1 LLISDFVPEE
11 KTEMISFEVI
21 RNVHRAERRSAKLT
35 KLPEDFF
42 EKVNDYLNRKRFL
55 AEKKMDEKAFLEV
68 RNIERLI
75 EEVFNIRERK
85 IINQALI
92 AVRTGIPP
100 ENLTKEE
107 SDFFNKVVELLKRRR
122 EEELKRILERG
133 EVTEEKIK
141 LLIFKEDVPEFV
153 GADMK
158 TYGPFKKGDIA
169 KLPDENAELLVKAG
183 KAEFFETKK

>member
-1 LLISDFVPEE
+1 
-11 KTEMISFEVI
+11 MISFEVV
-21 RNVHRAERRSAKLT
+21 RTVHRAEKRNTKLT
-35 KLPEDFF
+35 ELPENFF
-42 EKVNDYLNRKRFL
+42 EKVKEYLNRKRLL

-75 EEVFNIRERK
+75 EEIFNMRERK

-107 SDFFNKVVELLKRRR
+107 NEFFNKVVDLLKSRR
-122 EEELKRILERG
+122 ESVLKKLLEKS
-133 EVTEEKIK
+133 EIVEEKIK

-153 GADMK
+153 GVDMK
-158 TYGPFKKGDIA
+158 TYGPFRKGDIA
-169 KLPDENAELLVKAG
+169 KLPEENAELLIEAG
-183 KAEFFETKK
+183 KAEVFETER